1 MYSMIQNQNSYPMK
15 EWHLENMKK
24 TAVKYVTGL
33 SENASS
39 FQKRQHKKYGGK
51 ITNVQRNIDFDI
63 RHGVTIDEVVAF
75 LDKIRDDVSYADIRD
90 KEGNSMERLG
100 LLKKHF
106 VGAADKSTI
115 L

>member
-1 MYSMIQNQNSYPMK
+1 MK

-51 ITNVQRNIDFDI
+51 ITNVQEMMCHMQTFEI
-63 RHGVTIDEVVAF
+63 RKAIVW
-75 LDKIRDDVSYADIRD
+75 RD
-90 KEGNSMERLG
+90 
-100 LLKKHF
+100 
-106 VGAADKSTI
+106 
-115 L
+115 

>member
-1 MYSMIQNQNSYPMK
+1 MIQNQNSYPMK

-24 TAVKYVTGL
+24 TTVKYVTGL

-39 FQKRQHKKYGGK
+39 YQRRQHKKYGGK

-90 KEGNSMERLG
+90 KEGNSMERLN

-106 VGAADKSTI
+106 VGTTDKNTI

>member
-1 MYSMIQNQNSYPMK
+1 MK

-39 FQKRQHKKYGGK
+39 YQRRQHKKYAGK

-75 LDKIRDDVSYADIRD
+75 LDKIRDDVSYADIQ
-90 KEGNSMERLG
+90 EGNSMERLN

-106 VGAADKSTI
+106 VGTTDKSTI

>member
-1 MYSMIQNQNSYPMK
+1 MK

-39 FQKRQHKKYGGK
+39 FQKRQH
-51 ITNVQRNIDFDI
+51 DI

-106 VGAADKSTI
+106 VGATDRSTI